1 MSGWNGRI
9 GSCRHTGISFM
20 NSTKSTD
27 HTVYSCEW
35 PTTTVN
41 SSSQCAT
48 NQYMRGRLSEKNSSS
63 RYYAFSSTHFLR
75 CVMCLN
81 DTSLSERTSRNTP
94 ARNTLVQLLALYI
107 NPESHN
113 AQRHRQTDGRTD
125 RRTDDRIMPISRSY
139 CVAVQ
144 SAKNH
149 TSDTTMYRPWYF
161 SDVDNAQGSVATP
174 LSLRCGRW
182 SLCCKFVAECASE
195 NENRSIF
202 REEWSVLFFDSQLL
216 STSAA

>member
-113 AQRHRQTDGRTD
+113 AQRHRQTDGQT
-125 RRTDDRIMPISRSY
+125 TGL
-139 CVAVQ
+139 CQLAVQ

-149 TSDTTMYRPWYF
+149 TMYRPWYF

-216 STSAA
+216 STSA